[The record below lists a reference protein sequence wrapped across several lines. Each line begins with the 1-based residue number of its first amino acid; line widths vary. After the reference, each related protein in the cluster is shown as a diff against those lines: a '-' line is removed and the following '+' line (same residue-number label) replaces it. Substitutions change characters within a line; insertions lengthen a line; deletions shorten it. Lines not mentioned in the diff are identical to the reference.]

1 MLSSTPH
8 LTSLAGAPRD
18 IVNGARGERFT
29 TAPVKVQSGYISV
42 ATGDVLHAWAELL
55 GVQMWG
61 QCYFDDRDDLHFFQS
76 LTSS

>member
-1 MLSSTPH
+1 MLSTTPH

-18 IVNGARGERFT
+18 IVNGARSERFT
-29 TAPVKVQSGYISV
+29 AAPVKVQSGYISV

-61 QCYFDDRDDLHFFQS
+61 QCYFDDLHFFQS